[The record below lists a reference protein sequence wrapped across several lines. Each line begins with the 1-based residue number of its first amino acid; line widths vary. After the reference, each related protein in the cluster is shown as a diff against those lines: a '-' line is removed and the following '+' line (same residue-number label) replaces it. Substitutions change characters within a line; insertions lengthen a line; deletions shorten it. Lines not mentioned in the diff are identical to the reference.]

1 LEVRCTK
8 SESHQ
13 ESSIRII
20 DIRARTVPI
29 SRYADPG
36 IPSGGL
42 NTTVVAIVTDVR
54 HDGTPIVGFGFSSI
68 GRFGQSGLIQ
78 ERFAPRLLAAREDE
92 LATESG
98 DNIDPLRAWQC
109 MMQDEK
115 PGGHGERSVAVGTLD
130 MALWDAAAKIAG
142 LPLYRFLSNGVR
154 TGVAPRA
161 VPVYAGGGYY
171 FPSNDLDRLTDE
183 VRQFLDHGYTHVKIK
198 IGGRPFA
205 EDRKR
210 IEAVLSLLPAG
221 DHLAVDA
228 MNRYSPESAIQVAKE
243 LTSYSLRWFEDMCD
257 PLDFAAHA
265 QIARVYEP
273 PLAAG
278 EALFSLVDARNL
290 LRYGRLRPDRDVL
303 LFDPVHCYGL
313 AEYLRMVAM
322 LEGHGWSRA
331 ACQPHGGHLFSLHI
345 AAALGLGGSE
355 ANPHNFQPF
364 GGFSDGAVVADG
376 SLYPPEA
383 PGIGFE
389 TRSRLHKVFR
399 ALLESI

>member
-1 LEVRCTK
+1 M
-8 SESHQ
+8 
-13 ESSIRII
+13 RII
-20 DIRARTVPI
+20 DIRERTVPI

-42 NTTVVAIVTDVR
+42 TTMVVAVVTDV
-54 HDGTPIVGFGFSSI
+54 HHGGLPVVGFGFASI
-68 GRFGQSGLIQ
+68 RRFGQGGLIR
-78 ERFAPRLLAAREDE
+78 ERFAPRLLAAREAD
-92 LATESG
+92 LATASG
-98 DNIDPLRAWQC
+98 DNLDPLRAWDC

-115 PGGHGERSVAVGTLD
+115 PGGHGERCVAVGTLD

-142 LPLYRFLSNGVR
+142 QPLYRFLGDRVG
-154 TGVAPRA
+154 TGVTRTA

-171 FPSNDLDRLTDE
+171 FPSHDIDRLTDE

-198 IGGRPFA
+198 IGGQPCA
-205 EDRKR
+205 EDLKR
-210 IEAVLSLLPAG
+210 IEAVLALLPGG

-228 MNRYSPESAIQVAKE
+228 MNRYTPEAALQVAQA
-243 LTSYSLRWFEDMCD
+243 LAPYGLRWFEDMCD

-278 EALFSLVDARNL
+278 EALFSLADARNL
-290 LRYGRLRPDRDVL
+290 LRYGGLRPDRDVL

-322 LEGHGWSRA
+322 LEDHGWSRA
-331 ACQPHGGHLFSLHI
+331 ACQPHGGHLFSLHV

-355 ANPHNFQPF
+355 ANPHSFQPF
-364 GGFSDGAVVADG
+364 GGFADGAVVADG
-376 SLYPPEA
+376 CMHPPEA

-389 TRSRLHKVFR
+389 TRSRLHNVFR
-399 ALLESI
+399 TLLESL

>member
-1 LEVRCTK
+1 M
-8 SESHQ
+8 
-13 ESSIRII
+13 RII
-20 DIRARTVPI
+20 DIRERTVPI
-29 SRYADPG
+29 SRYADPEM
-36 IPSGGL
+36 PSGGL
-42 NTTVVAIVTDVR
+42 NTTVVAIITDIR

-68 GRFGQSGLIQ
+68 GRFGQGGLIH
-78 ERFAPRLLAAREDE
+78 ERFAPRLLAAREDD

-115 PGGHGERSVAVGTLD
+115 PGGHGERCVAVGTLD

-142 LPLYRFLSNGVR
+142 QPLYRFLGDCVGTGATR
-154 TGVAPRA
+154 TA

-171 FPSNDLDRLTDE
+171 FPFNDIDRLTDE
-183 VRQFLDHGYTHVKIK
+183 VRQFLDQGYTHVKIK
-198 IGGRPFA
+198 IGGQPCA
-205 EDRKR
+205 EDLKR
-210 IEAVLSLLPAG
+210 IEAVLSLLPGG

-228 MNRYSPESAIQVAKE
+228 MNRYTPESAIQVAKA
-243 LTSYSLRWFEDMCD
+243 LTPYSLRWFEDMCD

-290 LRYGRLRPDRDVL
+290 LRYGGLRPDRDVL

-313 AEYLRMVAM
+313 SEYLRMVAM

-331 ACQPHGGHLFSLHI
+331 SCQPHGGHLFSLHI

-364 GGFSDGAVVADG
+364 GGFADGAVVEEG
-376 SLYPPEA
+376 YMHPPEA
-383 PGIGFE
+383 PGVGFE
-389 TRSRLHKVFR
+389 TRSRLYKVFR
-399 ALLESI
+399 SLLESI

>member
-1 LEVRCTK
+1 MRV
-8 SESHQ
+8 
-13 ESSIRII
+13 I
-20 DIRARTVPI
+20 DIRERTVPI

-54 HDGTPIVGFGFSSI
+54 HGGRPIVGFGFASI
-68 GRFGQSGLIQ
+68 GRFGQGGLIR
-78 ERFAPRLLAAREDE
+78 ERFAPRLLAAREAD
-92 LATESG
+92 LATASG
-98 DNIDPLRAWQC
+98 DNIDPLRAWTC

-115 PGGHGERSVAVGTLD
+115 PGGHGERCVAVGTLD

-142 LPLYRFLSNGVR
+142 QPLYRFLGHRVG
-154 TGVAPRA
+154 TGVTRSA

-171 FPSNDLDRLTDE
+171 FPSHDIDRLTDE

-198 IGGRPFA
+198 IGGQPCA
-205 EDRKR
+205 EDLKR
-210 IEAVLSLLPAG
+210 IEAVLALLPG
-221 DHLAVDA
+221 GGHLAVDA
-228 MNRYSPESAIQVAKE
+228 MNRYTPESALQVAQA
-243 LTSYSLRWFEDMCD
+243 LTPYRLRWFEDMCN

-290 LRYGRLRPDRDVL
+290 LRYGGLRPDRDVL

-313 AEYLRMVAM
+313 SEYLSLVAM
-322 LEGHGWSRA
+322 LEDHGWSRA

-355 ANPHNFQPF
+355 GNPHNFQPF
-364 GGFSDGAVVADG
+364 GGFADG
-376 SLYPPEA
+376 SVVAGGCVHPPEA

-389 TRSRLHKVFR
+389 TRSRLYNVFH
-399 ALLESI
+399 ALLEGI